1 MTHEDRNLE
10 EQVVSKAAEMTLS
23 SQLDSAEKIEV
34 DVQTNL
40 SEIIQGKAE
49 GMTISGQGLLMQK
62 DIRIQE
68 MEWQTNGVDINPLSA
83 LFGQIELDRP
93 FDANGRIVL
102 TEPDLNRALNSNYV
116 LSKAQNYELNV
127 DGKTVTV
134 SMQQMELH
142 LPDGDQMVF
151 IAKSLIREMENT
163 RQLGFT
169 ATFRPRSKNQPLLV
183 ENFQCHDGQSTSI
196 DFAVALLGK
205 IKEVAHLPYIEM
217 GQMRLRVEEMEVQPG
232 KITLQVQAHIR
243 QIPSS

>member
-49 GMTISGQGLLMQK
+49 KVAISGQGLVMQK
-62 DIRIQE
+62 DIRVQE
-68 MEWQTNGVDINPLSA
+68 MELHTDKIDINPLSV
-83 LFGQIELDRP
+83 LFGHVELNQP
-93 FDANGRIVL
+93 IDANGRIVL
-102 TEPDLNRALNSNYV
+102 TEPDINRALNSNYV

-127 DGKTVTV
+127 SGKTVNV

-142 LPDGDQMVF
+142 LPDGDKMVL
-151 IAKSLIREMENT
+151 IAKSSIREMGNT

-205 IKEVAHLPYIEM
+205 IKELTHLPYIEM
-217 GQMRLRVEEMEVQPG
+217 GQMRLRVEEMDVQPG
-232 KITLQVQAHIR
+232 KITLQVQAHVR

>member
-1 MTHEDRNLE
+1 MTHEERNLE
-10 EQVVSKAAEMTLS
+10 EQVVSKAAEMTVS

-49 GMTISGQGLLMQK
+49 KVAISGQGLVMQK
-62 DIRIQE
+62 DIRVQE
-68 MEWQTNGVDINPLSA
+68 MELHTDKVDINSLSA

-127 DGKTVTV
+127 DGKSVTV

-142 LPDGDQMVF
+142 LPDGDKMVL
-151 IAKSLIREMENT
+151 IAKSSIREMGNT

-205 IKEVAHLPYIEM
+205 IKEVTHLPYIEM
-217 GQMRLRVEEMEVQPG
+217 GQMRLRVEEMDVQPG
-232 KITLQVQAHIR
+232 KITLQVQAHVR